1 MLFVSRQQSAFLKL
15 IVGLEL
21 AGDMGCLGGGKSN
34 SSGSDSDTKFKLLSV
49 RWEIAADPIG
59 EGGFGSVHLATNRK
73 TGKVCLR
80 LGRWLRACA
89 RACACDCDCA
99 LACTST
105 CTLALAQYQTKH
117 DFALASLRP
126 CVVALSRA
134 GLLAA
139 CCLLPDLY
147 LSRCE
152 RSRQCASRRL
162 RSGRTSITRSSS

>member
-1 MLFVSRQQSAFLKL
+1 MLCVSRQQSAFLKL

-21 AGDMGCLGGGKSN
+21 AGDMGCLGGGKNN

-73 TGKVCLR
+73 TGKVRSALAAGLAR
-80 LGRWLRACA
+80 ALACA

-105 CTLALAQYQTKH
+105 CTLALAQYGPREV
-117 DFALASLRP
+117 ASLR
-126 CVVALSRA
+126 R
-134 GLLAA
+134 
-139 CCLLPDLY
+139 
-147 LSRCE
+147 
-152 RSRQCASRRL
+152 
-162 RSGRTSITRSSS
+162 